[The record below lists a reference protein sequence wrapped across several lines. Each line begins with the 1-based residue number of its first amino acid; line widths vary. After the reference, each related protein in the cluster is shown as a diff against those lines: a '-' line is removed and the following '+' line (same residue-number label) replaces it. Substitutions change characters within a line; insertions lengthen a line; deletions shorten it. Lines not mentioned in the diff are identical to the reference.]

1 LKNNIIDIV
10 GNSFNAKNKWGLV
23 IGDIMLDSYITG
35 DVKRLSPEAPVPI
48 MNMNDTI
55 DIIGGA
61 GNVALNLNGLEIKT
75 ILVGEIGND
84 DSGKILKDLFKE
96 NNISTK
102 YLIKNKKFTT
112 TKIRIVSGQQ
122 QMLRLDTDQIS
133 TGPNNIELKKILK
146 LISSGP
152 SVIIISD
159 YEKGFLTPEFL
170 KKIIQLAN
178 KKNIPVIID
187 PKGTNLEK
195 YRGATAITPNKK
207 EAFLLAN
214 LTDKDEH
221 LLDASLKKLIRKYN
235 FDYIAMTQGEYG
247 IKHITNNKVEEF
259 PTKVAEEVFDVSGA
273 GDTIIAT
280 LAASII
286 GNLPI
291 RDSFEL
297 ANLAAGIV
305 VRQLRTMPI
314 TQYELLMKLHSLTSI
329 NTINKVISKNQVV
342 DFFKAFKGEIV
353 IGFTNGCFDILH
365 AGHVTYL
372 QKAKEQVDMLFV
384 ALNSDASVRKIK
396 GANRPI
402 IGEADR
408 ALVLC
413 SLESV
418 DGVILFDEA
427 TPLSLIKSIK
437 PDVLFKGNDYTI
449 KNVVGAKE
457 MKKWG
462 GKVTLIPIIKGRST
476 TKIIEKLS

>member
-1 LKNNIIDIV
+1 MKNNIIDIV

-259 PTKVAEEVFDVSGA
+259 PTKVAEEVFDVFEPLNNAIDPSLC
-273 GDTIIAT
+273 IKFIRSEHT
-280 LAASII
+280 LMIW
-286 GNLPI
+286 
-291 RDSFEL
+291 
-297 ANLAAGIV
+297 
-305 VRQLRTMPI
+305 
-314 TQYELLMKLHSLTSI
+314 K
-329 NTINKVISKNQVV
+329 
-342 DFFKAFKGEIV
+342 
-353 IGFTNGCFDILH
+353 
-365 AGHVTYL
+365 
-372 QKAKEQVDMLFV
+372 
-384 ALNSDASVRKIK
+384 LNSLGTEI
-396 GANRPI
+396 
-402 IGEADR
+402 
-408 ALVLC
+408 
-413 SLESV
+413 
-418 DGVILFDEA
+418 
-427 TPLSLIKSIK
+427 
-437 PDVLFKGNDYTI
+437 
-449 KNVVGAKE
+449 
-457 MKKWG
+457 
-462 GKVTLIPIIKGRST
+462 
-476 TKIIEKLS
+476 